1 MKKNS
6 PVGFRG
12 LSLQIGRPFGIDL
25 ILHAMFLGF
34 WGALLAVV
42 CVTDGALSAV
52 VILGFLTAVYT
63 SVTLHELG
71 HCLVARKLGYETQ
84 RITLFPFGGVALIN
98 MIGIKPKEELL
109 IALAGPAVNLV
120 ILMIA
125 IPLSYVVP
133 VPGIIILVN
142 AVMLIFNLIPAFPL
156 DGGRVLRSVLAL
168 RRQGDMIS
176 ATKDAVIVGK
186 VVAVGFA
193 VLAIVTFDFW
203 LIVIAAFVWYA
214 GGAEQ
219 TQLINNHRVDEI
231 TKLRKELDDIYAI
244 QDHVLNNDPPKTSA
258 ALNSFVSHVDGRIA
272 NVIKRLKAIDGI

>member
-1 MKKNS
+1 
-6 PVGFRG
+6 
-12 LSLQIGRPFGIDL
+12 
-25 ILHAMFLGF
+25 
-34 WGALLAVV
+34 
-42 CVTDGALSAV
+42 
-52 VILGFLTAVYT
+52 
-63 SVTLHELG
+63 
-71 HCLVARKLGYETQ
+71 
-84 RITLFPFGGVALIN
+84 
-98 MIGIKPKEELL
+98 
-109 IALAGPAVNLV
+109 
-120 ILMIA
+120 
-125 IPLSYVVP
+125 
-133 VPGIIILVN
+133 
-142 AVMLIFNLIPAFPL
+142 
-156 DGGRVLRSVLAL
+156 
-168 RRQGDMIS
+168 MIS